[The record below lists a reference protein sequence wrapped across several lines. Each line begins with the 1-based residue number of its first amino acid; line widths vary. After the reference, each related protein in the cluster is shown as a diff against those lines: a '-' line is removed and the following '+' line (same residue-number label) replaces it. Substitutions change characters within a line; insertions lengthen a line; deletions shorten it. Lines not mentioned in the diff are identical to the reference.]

1 MMGLVSFSAEK
12 ERSEPSCRLP
22 LPLPR
27 EDIVRW
33 RSAAS
38 QEKRLSMNLPCWYL
52 DLGLFRLKNSEK

>member
-12 ERSEPSCRLP
+12 ERSEPSLRLP
-22 LPLPR
+22 LSLPH

-33 RSAAS
+33 HSAAS